1 MEREE
6 FSALAEKYMDLV
18 WRVALNCVGHPAD
31 ADDVTQNVMLRA
43 FRSAPGLAGEEHA
56 RRWLIRV
63 TVNESRRLL
72 TVPFEELEAI
82 LPAPDQ
88 SEQGELLSC
97 VLSLP
102 PKYRLPLYLY
112 YYEGCSV
119 EEVGRLIGRK
129 PSTVQTQLARG
140 RERLKKLLQE
150 EGYHG

>member
-72 TVPFEELEAI
+72 TAPGGGVPSPLRSWKLSSPLQTRASRGSCS
-82 LPAPDQ
+82 PA
-88 SEQGELLSC
+88 S
-97 VLSLP
+97 SLCP
-102 PKYRLPLYLY
+102 PNT
-112 YYEGCSV
+112 GC
-119 EEVGRLIGRK
+119 
-129 PSTVQTQLARG
+129 PSTSTTTRTALWRRWG
-140 RERLKKLLQE
+140 
-150 EGYHG
+150 G